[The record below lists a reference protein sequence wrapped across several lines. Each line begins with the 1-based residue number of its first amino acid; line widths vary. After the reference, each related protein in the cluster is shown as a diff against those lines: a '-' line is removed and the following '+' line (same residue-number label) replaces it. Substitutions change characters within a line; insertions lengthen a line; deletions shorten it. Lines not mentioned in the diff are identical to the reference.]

1 MNAFARLLLCT
12 ALSGLALGAQARTFE
27 VSDFAELDNAVIE
40 AEDGDEIVIKKG
52 VYELE
57 APLEIFSRVT
67 VRGEQGASST
77 RAVGARASSSA
88 SRRSGS
94 RTSPCA
100 TTGATFM
107 RARRA

>member
-67 VRGEQGASST
+67 VRGEQGAVID
-77 RAVGARASSSA
+77 AGGRASSSA

-107 RARRA
+107 RATRA

>member
-1 MNAFARLLLCT
+1 MTEEARHERLLLCT

-67 VRGEQGASST
+67 VRAAQGAVI
-77 RAVGARASSSA
+77 AA
-88 SRRSGS
+88 

-107 RARRA
+107 RATRA